1 MSQTAAFWDAS
12 SLIPL
17 FIREPISSRARARA
31 RSLVTVSWWATPV
44 EIRSSFARLHRQGIL
59 SDIELQVAIERLVAT
74 EMGWLEI
81 APSEELR
88 ELAVDLLDQ
97 YPLRTGDSLQLA
109 AALIWCREKP
119 AGRQF
124 ICQDIRLCDAAS
136 KAGFAVIQ
144 L

>member
-1 MSQTAAFWDAS
+1 MSSGAAFWDAS

-17 FIREPISSRARARA
+17 FVRETVSSRARARA
-31 RSLVTVSWWATPV
+31 RNLSTITWWTTPV
-44 EIRSSFARLHRQGIL
+44 EIRSAFARLRRQGAL
-59 SDIELQVAIERLVAT
+59 SGFEFQVAIEGLEAT
-74 EMGWLEI
+74 KTGWLEI
-81 APSEELR
+81 APSDELR
-88 ELAVDLLDQ
+88 GLAADLLDQ

-109 AALIWCREKP
+109 AALVWCREKP

-136 KAGFAVIQ
+136 QAGFTVIQ

>member
-1 MSQTAAFWDAS
+1 VSQGAAFWDAS

-17 FIREPISSRARARA
+17 FVRETVSSQTRARARNLA
-31 RSLVTVSWWATPV
+31 TVTWWTTQV
-44 EIRSSFARLHRQGIL
+44 EIRSAFARLRRQGVL
-59 SDIELQVAIERLVAT
+59 SGIELQVAVEGLEAAKT
-74 EMGWLEI
+74 GWLEI
-81 APSEELR
+81 VPSEELR
-88 ELAVDLLDQ
+88 ALAVDLLDQ

-124 ICQDIRLCDAAS
+124 LCQDIRLCDAAS
-136 KAGFAVIQ
+136 QAGFTVIR

>member
-1 MSQTAAFWDAS
+1 VNQGTAFWDAS

-17 FIREPISSRARARA
+17 FVRETVSSRARARA
-31 RSLVTVSWWATPV
+31 RNLSTTTWWTTPV
-44 EIRSSFARLHRQGIL
+44 EIRSAFARLRRQGVL
-59 SDIELQVAIERLVAT
+59 SGLEFQVAI
-74 EMGWLEI
+74 GSLETTKKSWFEI
-81 APSEELR
+81 IPSEELR
-88 ELAVDLLDQ
+88 KLAVDLLEQ

-136 KAGFAVIQ
+136 QVGFTVIQ